1 MRQARR
7 AGPWA
12 GRTWPL
18 YFSTGTYFCIFPLL
32 EFFNFFIIIC
42 LRFVPDIFSRQ
53 SFAEFFGG
61 DLYFFFFEDD
71 FTVGVGTQNQFVG
84 VFTEL
89 AHCG

>member
-1 MRQARR
+1 MGWENMAFVFLNRYLL
-7 AGPWA
+7 
-12 GRTWPL
+12 L
-18 YFSTGTYFCIFPLL
+18 YIPSIGIFQL
-32 EFFNFFIIIC
+32 FIIIC